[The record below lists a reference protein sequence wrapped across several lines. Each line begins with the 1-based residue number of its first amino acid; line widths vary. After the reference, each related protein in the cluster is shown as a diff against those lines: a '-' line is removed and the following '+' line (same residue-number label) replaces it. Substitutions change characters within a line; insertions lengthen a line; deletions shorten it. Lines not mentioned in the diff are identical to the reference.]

1 MSLLIYT
8 RDTVVSKEVI
18 GNILS
23 IIGQG
28 LLYYSDLGS
37 ILR

>member
-1 MSLLIYT
+1 MSIGG
-8 RDTVVSKEVI
+8 I

-28 LLYYSDLGS
+28 LGEYPTKGGA
-37 ILR
+37 IRINM